1 MIERMKNMTKNNSE
15 RVSID
20 EDILIQYLMSFLPAD
35 GNEENLILKSSQNV
49 QDDLADM
56 VDISINQISSLMRDT
71 GYQIKVDEDMLPKWM
86 MLRK

>member
-1 MIERMKNMTKNNSE
+1 MKKNKDNQ
-15 RVSID
+15 VSIE

-35 GNEENLILKSSQNV
+35 GNEENVMLKSTQNI

-56 VDISINQISSLMRDT
+56 VEISLNQISSVMRDT
-71 GYQIKVDEDMLPKWM
+71 GYKVKVDEDLLPKWM

>member
-1 MIERMKNMTKNNSE
+1 MKKNKDNK
-15 RVSID
+15 VSIE

-35 GNEENLILKSSQNV
+35 GNEENIMLKSTQNI

-56 VDISINQISSLMRDT
+56 VEISLNQISSVMRDT
-71 GYQIKVDEDMLPKWM
+71 GYKVKVDEDLLPKWM